1 MTTIHNKDSKSPV
14 LQAAI
19 IISIINTNVNK
30 FSFYA
35 LALEI

>member
-1 MTTIHNKDSKSPV
+1 MNAIHNKESKSPV

-19 IISIINTNVNK
+19 IVSILTIYINE